1 MWYRIRMALQR
12 FMYGRYG
19 SDSLNKFLFIVYFV
33 LFIAGS
39 IVRRIP
45 NAGIP
50 YLIIY
55 LLTLAAMFLFL
66 FRTLS
71 RNIYKRQQENLKFL
85 NIKTLLWAKCRLQ
98 KEKWR
103 NHKTHVYRTCP
114 NCRATIK
121 LPRKKGKHTCT
132 CPKCRVDFKVTV

>member
-1 MWYRIRMALQR
+1 MWYRLRAAIGR

-19 SDSLNKFLFIVYFV
+19 TDGLNKFLFILY
-33 LFIAGS
+33 LILLIASS
-39 IVRRIP
+39 ILRRIQG
-45 NAGIP
+45 AALI
-50 YLIIY
+50 YLVVY
-55 LLTLAAMFLFL
+55 LLTLATMVLFF
-66 FRTLS
+66 FRFLS
-71 RNIYKRQQENLKFL
+71 RNHYKRQQENVKYYELK
-85 NIKTLLWAKCRLQ
+85 NKITAKWNLQ

-103 NHKTHVYRTCP
+103 NRKTHVYRTCP